1 MNQMIRIAVGAVLAG
16 TLGANAHAF
25 DLKGMADKATKA
37 VDDANKAV
45 SEQTDKANG
54 AINAASEQGQ
64 ANLDQVTGQWQVAGD
79 AKNMVDTL
87 SSDLGV
93 SQAQA
98 AGGSAALLALAQT
111 KLDASQ
117 FSGVTDKVSGLDQML
132 GNSQESSGL
141 LGSVLGNV
149 KSLQGV
155 QTAFSAM
162 GLSPDMVSQF
172 APTMLKFLGGQ
183 GVADGVLG
191 SLQQL
196 WTPAG

>member
-1 MNQMIRIAVGAVLAG
+1 MNKSIRIAAG
-16 TLGANAHAF
+16 TILAAALGANAHAF
-25 DLKGMADKATKA
+25 DLKGLTDKATKA
-37 VDDANKAV
+37 VDEASNKV
-45 SEQTDKANG
+45 NEQTDKANS
-54 AINAASEQGQ
+54 AINSASEKGQ
-64 ANLDQVTGQWQVAGD
+64 ANLDQATGQWQVAGD

-93 SQAQA
+93 SRAQA

-117 FSGVTDKVSGLDQML
+117 FSGITDKVSGLSNML
-132 GNSQESSGL
+132 GSSEQSSGL
-141 LGSVLGNV
+141 LGNVLGNV
-149 KSLQGV
+149 KSLQGA

-162 GLSPDMVSQF
+162 GLSPDMIGQF
-172 APTMLKFLGGQ
+172 APVMLKFLGGQ